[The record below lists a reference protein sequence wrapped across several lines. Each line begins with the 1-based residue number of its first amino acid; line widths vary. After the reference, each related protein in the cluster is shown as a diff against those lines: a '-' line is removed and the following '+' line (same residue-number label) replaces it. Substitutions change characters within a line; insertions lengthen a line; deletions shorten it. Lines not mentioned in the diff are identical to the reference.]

1 MEIRNLTPRPLKVP
15 LPAGKRLFLS
25 PKGKGQVAHKDLEH
39 PPLKALIDSG
49 DVEVFET
56 GRNKGPSSD
65 GKSGSGGS
73 QDGGGGAGM
82 RHTGDR

>member
-1 MEIRNLTPRPLKVP
+1 MEIRNLTPRPLRIP

-39 PPLKALIDSG
+39 PALKALIDAG

-56 GRNKGPSSD
+56 GRNKGPASS
-65 GKSGSGGS
+65 GPSGSSGS
-73 QDGGGGAGM
+73 QEGGGGGGM